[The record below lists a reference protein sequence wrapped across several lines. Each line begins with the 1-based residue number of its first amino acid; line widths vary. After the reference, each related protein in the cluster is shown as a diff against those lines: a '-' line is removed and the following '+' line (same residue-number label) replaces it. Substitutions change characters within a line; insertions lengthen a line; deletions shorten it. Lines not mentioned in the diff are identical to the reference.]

1 MTDPVLLL
9 PILLHGLLCVFS
21 ALWIL
26 RWDMLAFEIS
36 FAGCG
41 VLTLSGL
48 GLAAAGGGLT
58 GVVDGLIA
66 GAVAGIATGIV
77 HVFMPA
83 RLGRGD
89 IVLVASMGAVTGTAL
104 MPVLMVIFL
113 AFCAVTSGVYSLRR
127 GKRLFR
133 SAFPAALPAMAAL
146 VPVLI
151 WRHSR
156 QVPLTLW
163 ETFEHGPAVFL
174 TVPATVFPGLAG
186 LAGHGWL
193 NVLTGRLA

>member
-1 MTDPVLLL
+1 MSEPVALALTL
-9 PILLHGLLCVFS
+9 PILLHGLLCVFA

-26 RWDMLAFEIS
+26 REDVLAFEIS

-48 GLAAAGGGLT
+48 GLAAAGGGLA

-66 GAVAGIATGIV
+66 GAVAGMATGLV
-77 HVFMPA
+77 HVVMPA

-104 MPVLMVIFL
+104 MPVLMVLFL
-113 AFCAVTSGVYSLRR
+113 AFCALTSGVYSLRR

-133 SAFPAALPAMAAL
+133 SAFPAALPAMFAL
-146 VPVLI
+146 VPVMV
-151 WRHSR
+151 WRHW
-156 QVPLTLW
+156 Q
-163 ETFEHGPAVFL
+163 TFTQPSGL
-174 TVPATVFPGLAG
+174 LSVPAHIFPGVAVLMVHVG
-186 LAGHGWL
+186 LA
-193 NVLTGRLA
+193 

>member
-1 MTDPVLLL
+1 MTEPAL
-9 PILLHGLLCVFS
+9 ILVIMLHGLLCVFA

-48 GLAAAGGGLT
+48 GLAAAGGGLA

-66 GAVAGIATGIV
+66 GAVAGITTGIV
-77 HVFMPA
+77 HVVMPA

-104 MPVLMVIFL
+104 MPVLMMVFL
-113 AFCAVTSGVYSLRR
+113 GLCALTSGVYSLRR

-146 VPVLI
+146 VPVLV

-156 QVPLTLW
+156 QVPLTFW
-163 ETFEHGPAVFL
+163 TSFEHGPPLFM
-174 TVPATVFPGLAG
+174 TVPGTIFPGLAG
-186 LAGHGWL
+186 LPGHGWL
-193 NVLTGRLA
+193 DVVTGRFA